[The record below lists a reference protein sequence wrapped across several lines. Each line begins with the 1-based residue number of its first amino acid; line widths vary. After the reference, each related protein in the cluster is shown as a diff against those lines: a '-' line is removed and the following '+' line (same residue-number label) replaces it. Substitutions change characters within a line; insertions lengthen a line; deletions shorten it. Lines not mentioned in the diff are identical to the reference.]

1 LTSANTTTTSAAEPT
16 GSGQDSDTTY
26 ERRWWILAVL
36 CTSLMVVIIGNTAL
50 NVALPTLSRKLGAST
65 SQLQWIVD
73 GYSLVFAGLLL
84 SAGALGDRFG
94 RKGALQFG
102 LMIFLSGTLL
112 SAFTPHAWAIILGRA
127 TMGFGA
133 AFVMP
138 ATLSILTTVF
148 PVEERPK
155 AIAVWSAISFAG
167 AAFGPVIS
175 GFLLEHFW
183 WGSVFLV
190 NVPVIA
196 FALVAGFVLIPKTR
210 DHDQGRLDP
219 VGALLSVV
227 GLGSLVLAIIEAPNH
242 GWLSTH
248 SIIWFAGATAVLA
261 VFLAWEHR
269 TDEPMLDL
277 GLFKNPRFSVAA
289 AGITLVYFAMFG
301 TFFLLAQYLQ
311 TVLGYGA
318 LKAGLAQVP
327 FAFTII
333 LIAPRSPM
341 FVQRFGAHRVVATG
355 LISISLGQLFLSRLG
370 IDTPYLSML
379 PRMLLMSTGMAL
391 VVSPM
396 TTSIMSSVPRNKA
409 GVGSAMNDTT
419 RELGGALGVAV
430 LGSIVASRYSSRIAS
445 VLGGLPP
452 AAKHAA
458 SRSVSAA
465 VGASRTLG
473 GSEGSTLAVAARKAY
488 MAGMSMATMI
498 ASAIALLAAIIV
510 YRLLPATSMP
520 ATSMPPASAA
530 PAEGS
535 AAVGPT
541 AVAAEAG

>member
-1 LTSANTTTTSAAEPT
+1 MRTPSTRRRSRFVVAAGIGQTLTLTSETRTDSTHGSHAEVIN
-16 GSGQDSDTTY
+16 
-26 ERRWWILAVL
+26 EKRWWILAVL

-50 NVALPTLSRKLGAST
+50 NVALPTLSRSLGAST

-84 SAGALGDRFG
+84 TAGALGDRFG

-102 LMIFLSGTLL
+102 LVVFLAGTLL
-112 SAFTPHAWAIILGRA
+112 SAFTPHAWAIITGRA
-127 TMGFGA
+127 IMGFGA

-148 PVEERPK
+148 PMDERPK

-190 NVPVIA
+190 NLPVLL
-196 FALVAGFVLIPKTR
+196 FALIAGFILVPKTR
-210 DHDQGRLDP
+210 DDDQGRLDP
-219 VGALLSVV
+219 VGAALSIA
-227 GLGSLVLAIIEAPNH
+227 GLCALVYGIIEAPNH
-242 GWLSTH
+242 GWLSAH
-248 SIIWFAGATAVLA
+248 SILWFGVAAAILIAFV
-261 VFLAWEHR
+261 AWEHR
-269 TDEPMLDL
+269 SDEPMLDL
-277 GLFKNPRFSVAA
+277 ALFRNPRFSVAA

-333 LIAPRSPM
+333 FIAPRSPKL
-341 FVQRFGAHRVVATG
+341 VERFGANKVVASG
-355 LISISLGQLFLSRLG
+355 LTLICLGQFLLSRLG
-370 IDTPYLSML
+370 VDTAYLSML
-379 PRMLLMSTGMAL
+379 PRMLLMSSGMAL

-396 TTSIMSSVPRNKA
+396 TTSIMSSVPRHKA

-430 LGSIVASRYSSRIAS
+430 LGSIVASRYSSRIDPLLS
-445 VLGGLPP
+445 SFPP
-452 AAKHAA
+452 AARAA
-458 SRSVSAA
+458 AARSVSAA
-465 VGASRTLG
+465 VGASRSLG
-473 GSEGSTLAVAARKAY
+473 ESQGAALATAARKGY
-488 MAGMSMATMI
+488 VSGMSLATMI
-498 ASAIALLAAIIV
+498 ASSIALLAAVIV
-510 YRLLPATSMP
+510 YRLLPAQT
-520 ATSMPPASAA
+520 MPPSST
-530 PAEGS
+530 PD
-535 AAVGPT
+535 T
-541 AVAAEAG
+541 TR